1 MAQELL
7 VNSIVLSP
15 CKSSRLPFLLQ
26 PFCPLTHSATH
37 TLIHM
42 GPCRAGLFTTFWC
55 SHILSCHQ
63 SFAFIVFSSVTRSSW
78 LNLGHLSVQFSCSDV
93 SNSLWP
99 HGLCSMPGFSALH
112 HLSELAQTHVHWVGD
127 IIQPSH
133 SLSSPSPL
141 AFNLSQH
148 QGLFQGVCSSYQGV
162 KVLEFQLQHQSFQWI
177 FRVDFLF
184 RIDWFDLLVYKGLSR
199 VFSNTTV

>member
-78 LNLGHLSVQFSCSDV
+78 LNLGHLSVQFSYSDV

-99 HGLCSMPGFSALH
+99 HGLQHIWLPCPSPTSVTCSNSCLLSRWCHPTISFSVIPFSFCLQSFPASGSFLRSQFFASGSQSIGVSASALV
-112 HLSELAQTHVHWVGD
+112 LPMN
-127 IIQPSH
+127 IQ
-133 SLSSPSPL
+133 
-141 AFNLSQH
+141 
-148 QGLFQGVCSSYQGV
+148 
-162 KVLEFQLQHQSFQWI
+162 
-177 FRVDFLF
+177 
-184 RIDWFDLLVYKGLSR
+184 DWFL
-199 VFSNTTV
+199 